1 MLVPLEDA
9 VACCAALGAHAKE
22 AEAHELMART
32 FAAMGP
38 NHVTARNAAA
48 RRWRECERRRRKA
61 EVAGVGGVGASE
73 VGVGDGSARFG
84 GIGSFPA
91 PRAVAV

>member
-1 MLVPLEDA
+1 VLVPLEDA
-9 VACCAALGAHAKE
+9 VACCVALGSLAKE

-32 FAAMGP
+32 FDAMGP
-38 NHVTARNAAA
+38 SHVGARNAAA
-48 RRWRECERRRRKA
+48 RRWRECERRRRA
-61 EVAGVGGVGASE
+61 EVAGLGGVGS
-73 VGVGDGSARFG
+73 GGFG